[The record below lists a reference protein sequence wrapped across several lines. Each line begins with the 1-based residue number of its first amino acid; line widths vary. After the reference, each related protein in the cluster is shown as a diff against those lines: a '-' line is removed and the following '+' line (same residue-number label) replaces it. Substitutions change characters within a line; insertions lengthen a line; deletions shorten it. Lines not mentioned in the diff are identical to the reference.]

1 MRVTWDDHKRQ
12 LNLRNH
18 KLAFEEHEEFQ
29 WEDALILP
37 GKPGKRGEPRF
48 RAVGVWRTGL
58 VTIVFSPL
66 GSEAISLISMRPS
79 SRSERRHYARR

>member
-1 MRVTWDDHKRQ
+1 MRVTWDDHKRL
-12 LNLRNH
+12 LNLKNH
-18 KLAFEEHEEFQ
+18 GLAFDDHEEFQ
-29 WEDALILP
+29 WEEALILP

-48 RAVGVWRTGL
+48 RAVGLWRTEL

-66 GSEAISLISMRPS
+66 GSEAIALISMRPS